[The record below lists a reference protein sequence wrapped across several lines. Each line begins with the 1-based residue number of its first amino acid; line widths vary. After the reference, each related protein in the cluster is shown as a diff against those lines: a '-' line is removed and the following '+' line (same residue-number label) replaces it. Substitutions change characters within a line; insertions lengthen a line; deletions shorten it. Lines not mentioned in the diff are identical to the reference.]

1 MIGRQGSPDLIQKMH
16 DLTFSLQWQND
27 YIEDRSTQAT
37 RSLSTIAR
45 PGNKGKKIVL
55 YRQHYLIPRAARSIM
70 IKSNEFMILQYHICS
85 CVDNA

>member
-16 DLTFSLQWQND
+16 DLTFSLQWQTA
-27 YIEDRSTQAT
+27 YIIEDRSTQAT

-55 YRQHYLIPRAARSIM
+55 YRQHLSYTSGRTI
-70 IKSNEFMILQYHICS
+70 YH
-85 CVDNA
+85 DQE